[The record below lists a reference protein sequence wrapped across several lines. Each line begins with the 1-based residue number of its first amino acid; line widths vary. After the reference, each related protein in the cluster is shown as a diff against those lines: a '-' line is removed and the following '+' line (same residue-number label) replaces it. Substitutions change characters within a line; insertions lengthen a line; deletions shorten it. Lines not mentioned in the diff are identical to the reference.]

1 VFPSRVVNAISHKF
15 FVETAQLRKGLKKM
29 SEQFSMDTLEKLDQ
43 FIDTNSEPREI
54 KRALAVQMLAQ
65 GVKRTKIQEIL
76 GISEA
81 FISKWKV
88 RYAWEGLE
96 GLKLKH
102 QGSQGYL
109 SKRDRAEVIH
119 WLEQKTQVH
128 FSDLKNHLEDCYGV
142 ELKSKQSY
150 YDLLKE
156 AGMSWKKTQK
166 KIPNEMIPWWR
177 KDTTKSVIC

>member
-1 VFPSRVVNAISHKF
+1 
-15 FVETAQLRKGLKKM
+15 M

-43 FIDTNSEPREI
+43 FIDTNPEPREI

-65 GVKRTKIQEIL
+65 SVKRTKIQEIL

-102 QGSQGYL
+102 QGSKGYL
-109 SKRDRAEVIH
+109 SKRDRIFDSVSFA
-119 WLEQKTQVH
+119 
-128 FSDLKNHLEDCYGV
+128 
-142 ELKSKQSY
+142 QS
-150 YDLLKE
+150 
-156 AGMSWKKTQK
+156 
-166 KIPNEMIPWWR
+166 R
-177 KDTTKSVIC
+177 